1 LTDAIGHS
9 HRRPRGTPRRLL
21 LAAAVLAAGAVAACG
36 SADEH
41 AAIVAQP
48 SAPAASSTSTELP
61 SAHAVEPAAGE
72 DEHSATSAPAST
84 PKAAT
89 AGSST
94 ARSDGNAILSPAD
107 RASFDRLRAAMG
119 GTHGLAVSALG
130 LDQRVEQLGPLR
142 TAVAWSAAKVP
153 LAMAVIAR
161 GGAEAQTANLRG
173 ALTASDNAAAMRLWA
188 SLGGGQT
195 AAAAADEQLRDGGD
209 AHTSIQYRAL
219 RGAGYTPFGQTD
231 WALTDQARFAAGLAC
246 SAQGVQVIGFMN
258 QVVSSQRWGLGAAG
272 VPSQFKAV
280 GARAYGREPQAASW
294 TARWACWSSTEG
306 RWPSRWQAFP
316 QTALTRRAST
326 T

>member
-1 LTDAIGHS
+1 MVGRSGDQA
-9 HRRPRGTPRRLL
+9 
-21 LAAAVLAAGAVAACG
+21 
-36 SADEH
+36 
-41 AAIVAQP
+41 
-48 SAPAASSTSTELP
+48 
-61 SAHAVEPAAGE
+61 
-72 DEHSATSAPAST
+72 
-84 PKAAT
+84 
-89 AGSST
+89 

-142 TAVAWSAAKVP
+142 TAVAWSTAKVP

-272 VPSQFKAV
+272 VPSQFKGGWGPGVRPGAPGGFLDRQMGVLVIHGRPLAV
-280 GARAYGREPQAASW
+280 ALASVPADGSHP
-294 TARWACWSSTEG
+294 TGINNLTAIARWLVAHADVGKLPSTP
-306 RWPSRWQAFP
+306 RC
-316 QTALTRRAST
+316 
-326 T
+326 